1 MSEVLR
7 ALDAV
12 IAERRRAAD
21 PGASYVSALMH
32 KGLDAILKKVA
43 EESGET
49 LLAAKDTQHGGDPAA
64 VVRETADLWFHSLVM
79 LGALGLDSTAVL
91 AELERRFGRSGLDE
105 KAARGAALPVAPAA
119 D

>member
-1 MSEVLR
+1 MSELLH
-7 ALDAV
+7 ALDQV
-12 IAERRRAAD
+12 IAERRLAGD
-21 PGASYVSALMH
+21 PGSSYVAALMH

-49 LLAAKDTQHGGDPAA
+49 LLAAKDAQHGGDPAA

-91 AELERRFGRSGLDE
+91 AELDRRFGLSGLEE
-105 KAARGAALPVAPAA
+105 KAARGAATPAA
-119 D
+119 TAAE